1 MKAWFQRFMSGRY
14 GSDTFGNFLCV
25 TALVCLV
32 IGLFVGIFYYI
43 GLLLLLYA
51 YFRMLSRN
59 VHKRYAENI
68 AFMQKTAGVRAKF
81 GQLQQRFALRKT
93 YRYFSCPHCRQQVR
107 EPKGRGKISITSPKS
122 GTQLIKKSYRFSL
135 HFDERLT
142 LRVWI
147 CYHLSERFRQCRNG
161 LLPGVLLRALPI
173 FGPQIRHGG
182 AHGAEL

>member
-107 EPKGRGKISITSPKS
+107 VPKGRGKISITCPKC
-122 GTQLIKKSYRFSL
+122 GTQFIKKAKAIPHNSKCRYG
-135 HFDERLT
+135 ERGAADAKPKAQIILD
-142 LRVWI
+142 V
-147 CYHLSERFRQCRNG
+147 LSSILATQMPCRS
-161 LLPGVLLRALPI
+161 R
-173 FGPQIRHGG
+173 RSG
-182 AHGAEL
+182 A

>member
-1 MKAWFQRFMSGRY
+1 MHQSVADVSQRTAPYADGVHLHHVVGNGAESGHRSERLSLEVHVQSGY
-14 GSDTFGNFLCV
+14 YDANIVVGKFVADIHKVVAEELRFVYANDVNVV

-107 EPKGRGKISITSPKS
+107 VPKGRGKISITCPKC
-122 GTQLIKKSYRFSL
+122 GTQFIKKS
-135 HFDERLT
+135 
-142 LRVWI
+142 
-147 CYHLSERFRQCRNG
+147 
-161 LLPGVLLRALPI
+161 
-173 FGPQIRHGG
+173 
-182 AHGAEL
+182 

>member
-107 EPKGRGKISITSPKS
+107 VPKGLS
-122 GTQLIKKSYRFSL
+122 LI
-135 HFDERLT
+135 H
-142 LRVWI
+142 I
-147 CYHLSERFRQCRNG
+147 
-161 LLPGVLLRALPI
+161 
-173 FGPQIRHGG
+173 
-182 AHGAEL
+182 

>member
-68 AFMQKTAGVRAKF
+68 AFMQKPLVCAPSSASCSSGLPCAKPTAIFPARTAASRYACPRAAAKF
-81 GQLQQRFALRKT
+81 PSPAPNAAPSSLKK
-93 YRYFSCPHCRQQVR
+93 V
-107 EPKGRGKISITSPKS
+107 KGFPFTSMK
-122 GTQLIKKSYRFSL
+122 G
-135 HFDERLT
+135 
-142 LRVWI
+142 
-147 CYHLSERFRQCRNG
+147 
-161 LLPGVLLRALPI
+161 
-173 FGPQIRHGG
+173 
-182 AHGAEL
+182 

>member
-93 YRYFSCPHCRQQVR
+93 YRYFPARTAASRYACPRAAAKFPSPAPNAAPSSLKKLRQHR
-107 EPKGRGKISITSPKS
+107 TIP
-122 GTQLIKKSYRFSL
+122 
-135 HFDERLT
+135 
-142 LRVWI
+142 
-147 CYHLSERFRQCRNG
+147 
-161 LLPGVLLRALPI
+161 A
-173 FGPQIRHGG
+173 
-182 AHGAEL
+182 

>member
-1 MKAWFQRFMSGRY
+1 MSGRY

-81 GQLQQRFALRKT
+81 GQLQQRLPCAKPTAIFPART
-93 YRYFSCPHCRQQVR
+93 AASRYACPRAAAKF
-107 EPKGRGKISITSPKS
+107 PSPAPNAAPS
-122 GTQLIKKSYRFSL
+122 LLKKAKAAPHNS
-135 HFDERLT
+135 RLT
-142 LRVWI
+142 
-147 CYHLSERFRQCRNG
+147 
-161 LLPGVLLRALPI
+161 A
-173 FGPQIRHGG
+173 
-182 AHGAEL
+182 

>member
-81 GQLQQRFALRKT
+81 GQLQQRFAL
-93 YRYFSCPHCRQQVR
+93 
-107 EPKGRGKISITSPKS
+107 
-122 GTQLIKKSYRFSL
+122 

>member
-93 YRYFSCPHCRQQVR
+93 YRYFSRTAASRYACPRAAAKS
-107 EPKGRGKISITSPKS
+107 PSPAPNAAPSSLKKAKGFPFTSMK
-122 GTQLIKKSYRFSL
+122 G
-135 HFDERLT
+135 
-142 LRVWI
+142 
-147 CYHLSERFRQCRNG
+147 
-161 LLPGVLLRALPI
+161 
-173 FGPQIRHGG
+173 
-182 AHGAEL
+182 

>member
-93 YRYFSCPHCRQQVR
+93 YRLF
-107 EPKGRGKISITSPKS
+107 
-122 GTQLIKKSYRFSL
+122 F
-135 HFDERLT
+135 
-142 LRVWI
+142 
-147 CYHLSERFRQCRNG
+147 
-161 LLPGVLLRALPI
+161 LPALPPAGTRAQ
-173 FGPQIRHGG
+173 GPRQNLHHLPQMRHPV
-182 AHGAEL
+182 H

>member
-1 MKAWFQRFMSGRY
+1 M
-14 GSDTFGNFLCV
+14 CV

-107 EPKGRGKISITSPKS
+107 VPKGRGKISITCPKC
-122 GTQLIKKSYRFSL
+122 GTQFIKKAKGFPFTSMK
-135 HFDERLT
+135 
-142 LRVWI
+142 
-147 CYHLSERFRQCRNG
+147 G
-161 LLPGVLLRALPI
+161 
-173 FGPQIRHGG
+173 
-182 AHGAEL
+182 

>member
-93 YRYFSCPHCRQQVR
+93 YRYFSCPHCRYYLRFWLSICRTSLAVSALR
-107 EPKGRGKISITSPKS
+107 IMRYCPKGFPFTSMK
-122 GTQLIKKSYRFSL
+122 G
-135 HFDERLT
+135 
-142 LRVWI
+142 
-147 CYHLSERFRQCRNG
+147 
-161 LLPGVLLRALPI
+161 
-173 FGPQIRHGG
+173 
-182 AHGAEL
+182 

>member
-93 YRYFSCPHCRQQVR
+93 YRYF
-107 EPKGRGKISITSPKS
+107 
-122 GTQLIKKSYRFSL
+122 F
-135 HFDERLT
+135 
-142 LRVWI
+142 
-147 CYHLSERFRQCRNG
+147 
-161 LLPGVLLRALPI
+161 LPALPPAGTRAQRPRQN
-173 FGPQIRHGG
+173 FHHLPQMRHPV
-182 AHGAEL
+182 H

>member
-1 MKAWFQRFMSGRY
+1 MSGRY

-68 AFMQKTAGVRAKF
+68 A
-81 GQLQQRFALRKT
+81 LCRKPLGGA
-93 YRYFSCPHCRQQVR
+93 RQVR
-107 EPKGRGKISITSPKS
+107 PAAAAVCPA
-122 GTQLIKKSYRFSL
+122 Q
-135 HFDERLT
+135 
-142 LRVWI
+142 
-147 CYHLSERFRQCRNG
+147 N
-161 LLPGVLLRALPI
+161 LPLFFLPALP
-173 FGPQIRHGG
+173 
-182 AHGAEL
+182 

>member
-1 MKAWFQRFMSGRY
+1 MSGRY

-68 AFMQKTAGVRAKF
+68 AFMPCAKPTASFPARTAASRYACPRAAAKF
-81 GQLQQRFALRKT
+81 PSPAPNAAPSSLKKA
-93 YRYFSCPHCRQQVR
+93 
-107 EPKGRGKISITSPKS
+107 KGFP
-122 GTQLIKKSYRFSL
+122 F
-135 HFDERLT
+135 T
-142 LRVWI
+142 LMK
-147 CYHLSERFRQCRNG
+147 G
-161 LLPGVLLRALPI
+161 
-173 FGPQIRHGG
+173 
-182 AHGAEL
+182 

>member
-51 YFRMLSRN
+51 YFRILSRN

-107 EPKGRGKISITSPKS
+107 VPKGRGKISITCPKC
-122 GTQLIKKSYRFSL
+122 GTQFIKKS
-135 HFDERLT
+135 
-142 LRVWI
+142 
-147 CYHLSERFRQCRNG
+147 
-161 LLPGVLLRALPI
+161 
-173 FGPQIRHGG
+173 
-182 AHGAEL
+182 